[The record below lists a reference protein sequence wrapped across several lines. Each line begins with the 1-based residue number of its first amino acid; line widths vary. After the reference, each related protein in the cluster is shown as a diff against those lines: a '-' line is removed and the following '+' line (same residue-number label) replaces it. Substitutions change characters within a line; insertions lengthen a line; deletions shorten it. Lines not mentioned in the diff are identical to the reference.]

1 MPRSPG
7 AAFWSTGTLVAHRLP
22 SRQQRRGNVAKKD
35 EAVPAGRSRPV
46 DADGLNWSP
55 DASVHGGTVMGNPV
69 SVKPLVQLGCG
80 QDSVTP
86 HPPLHPAPV
95 APTQGGRPYS
105 LLLRKFRKFRKFGR
119 VWLGL
124 GMWRP
129 WS

>member
-69 SVKPLVQLGCG
+69 SVKPLVHWGAARTRSRRTL
-80 QDSVTP
+80 P
-86 HPPLHPAPV
+86 FILHLSPRHR
-95 APTQGGRPYS
+95 GGRPYS